1 MNLPVKPTYTQT
13 DAARPPGQCRPAA
26 RGRHHGGLVSR
37 LDLVTLKLFVAIV
50 EEQSINRAAEREF
63 IAPSAVSKRIA
74 DLEHATQTQLLIRH
88 RKGVE
93 PTVAGLAML
102 NHARTM
108 LRNLAELESEMFDY
122 ADGVRGNVRMLASES
137 ALFGYFP
144 DALKT
149 FTGLYPEIRIDL
161 AAATSAASV
170 QAVTDGATDIGIF
183 WGDVPAPHLKVVPC
197 YSDRLVAV
205 VPAGHPLAAHEAVR
219 YVDVL
224 DHEMVEQEA
233 TSALQALLLRQ
244 AAELGITP
252 RTHVR
257 VEGYDAVCRMVQA
270 GLGVGIVPHSYAVRL
285 SPQAGVV
292 ALGLLE
298 NWVDRHYKVC
308 VRDLEQQPVATRL
321 MFQHLT
327 GGT

>member
-122 ADGVRGNVRMLASES
+122 ADGVRGNVRMLAS
-137 ALFGYFP
+137 
-144 DALKT
+144 
-149 FTGLYPEIRIDL
+149 
-161 AAATSAASV
+161 
-170 QAVTDGATDIGIF
+170 AV
-183 WGDVPAPHLKVVPC
+183 
-197 YSDRLVAV
+197 
-205 VPAGHPLAAHEAVR
+205 
-219 YVDVL
+219 
-224 DHEMVEQEA
+224 
-233 TSALQALLLRQ
+233 
-244 AAELGITP
+244 
-252 RTHVR
+252 
-257 VEGYDAVCRMVQA
+257 
-270 GLGVGIVPHSYAVRL
+270 SY
-285 SPQAGVV
+285 
-292 ALGLLE
+292 
-298 NWVDRHYKVC
+298 
-308 VRDLEQQPVATRL
+308 T
-321 MFQHLT
+321 HLT
-327 GGT
+327 LPTM